1 MMKSSVSGKN
11 ISLTSY
17 DDIFSTEESRS
28 YSNQERIV
36 DIPLNQL
43 FPFRNHPFRVLD
55 DE

>member
-36 DIPLNQL
+36 DIPL
-43 FPFRNHPFRVLD
+43 RNRA
-55 DE
+55 